1 MRLFLS
7 AALAGLLVCG
17 AVSAAELTDEEIL
30 SDLVVITAAPRPADV
45 KMVVQT
51 AKPAEKKAEAKAE
64 APAQDQPAPQAIK
77 TAAE

>member
-30 SDLVVITAAPRPADV
+30 SDLVVITAAPRPVDV

-51 AKPAEKKAEAKAE
+51 ARADQPASAGKQMKDE
-64 APAQDQPAPQAIK
+64 PAQDAPQPVK
-77 TAAE
+77 TASK